1 MSEARLLRLVLR
13 YPHPTAL
20 GRHVRDGRV
29 FAALRRL
36 EACGL
41 VTLRR
46 GEYRLTR
53 RGRDELVMT
62 HALTRL
68 LARTHSAFL

>member
-1 MSEARLLRLVLR
+1 MSEARLLWLVLR

-20 GRHVRDGRV
+20 ARRVRDGRV
-29 FAALRRL
+29 FAGLRRL

-41 VTLRR
+41 VTRRR

-53 RGRDELVMT
+53 RGRDELAMT
-62 HALTRL
+62 HALTRM